1 MANNQNKNDKNQND
15 ILTVSKENYEKLL
28 KQISELTN
36 KNLKENKKLNEKE
49 QKYLLDMQMRSLN
62 KLKEERLK
70 AISLEIEQIERVKKE
85 TLKKLN
91 EEYFALERNIKIS
104 SDKIKIE
111 KDERDKAFNEFESI
125 KNKTEK
131 LIYSGRIKEAKLLE
145 DELKQKEKYYKEI
158 ESSLY
163 NQQNGMKESIKL
175 LEDKNVAIAE
185 LEGKEEEN
193 ANNRILILK
202 KEKEEIQRIRKEHS
216 EEYEEKSRQQRLVND
231 LYYESIR
238 KQKESLGWKNRVIDE
253 FTGVFSM
260 FGEGTKILGTSSKFL
275 LDVMTKPSKKKIEE
289 KVQTDFGVLKTHP
302 SPSPTPEIQQPEP
315 EIEKKQ
321 PIEPQSPP
329 FKVEKKQPVE
339 QPLQQSK
346 VEKQTFEEKTTNNTV
361 KEKSTIAL
369 KREERFQKT
378 HEAFMKIKDNPI
390 VRKKEE
396 YNARRR
402 KSTKPD
408 IENKSSDILG
418 DIAPIEKAED
428 KKEEKNRFEKLN
440 KSMDSVKEA
449 VEKTQGFA
457 MIQMMQMLGI
467 VGGIGISLGL
477 LIDLSKQIKDL
488 LDVLANNEEEREYR
502 VGKIGAQHQV
512 LDEIGIGAEKKGQ
525 FTEDEIKEYENAKK
539 EYVEIEKK
547 QLEREDEMKPSLLK
561 SAIKFG
567 TLGLIQDFGTTPYT
581 KYAYKRDNEKQSASF
596 TKLMQTK
603 VMKDTEGSYEKYKRA
618 ETKTRDNILE
628 QSKLEKKTINK
639 NQKINNENI
648 EKSIKE
654 DKGIQLAQQATTEAE
669 KAKMKNQK
677 EASTPSIT
685 VNVPTNDESTS
696 ILGDILDVLS
706 NRQAAIPVK

>member
-15 ILTVSKENYEKLL
+15 ILTLSKENYEKLL

-70 AISLEIEQIERVKKE
+70 AIALEIEQIERLKKE

-91 EEYFALERNIKIS
+91 EEYFALERNIKLS

-131 LIYSGRIKEAKLLE
+131 LISSGRIRDAKLLD

-175 LEDKNVAIAE
+175 LEEKNVAIAE
-185 LEGKEEEN
+185 IEAKEEDN
-193 ANNRILILK
+193 ANNRITTLK

-216 EEYEEKSRQQRLVND
+216 DEYEEKSRQQRLVND

-238 KQKESLGWKNRVIDE
+238 KQKESLGWKNKVIDE

-289 KVQTDFGVLKTHP
+289 KVQTDFGGLSTHT

-315 EIEKKQ
+315 EVEKKQ

-329 FKVEKKQPVE
+329 VKVEKKQPVE
-339 QPLQQSK
+339 QPVKQST
-346 VEKQTFEEKTTNNTV
+346 VEKQILEEKTTNNI
-361 KEKSTIAL
+361 EKSKISL
-369 KREERFQKT
+369 NREERYQKT
-378 HEAFMKIKDNPI
+378 YEAFKNIKDNPR
-390 VRKKEE
+390 VKKKEI
-396 YNARRR
+396 YNASRR
-402 KSTKPD
+402 KSAKSD
-408 IENKSSDILG
+408 IENKNADILS

-440 KSMDSVKEA
+440 KSMDGVKEA

-457 MIQMMQMLGI
+457 LIQMMQM
-467 VGGIGISLGL
+467 VAVMGGLAITMGL
-477 LIDLSKQIKDL
+477 WYDLWKQKKELDNVIKD
-488 LDVLANNEEEREYR
+488 NNEERKHR
-502 VGKIGAQHQV
+502 VGKIEAQQQV
-512 LDEIGIGAEKKGQ
+512 IDDIGEGAEESGK
-525 FTEDEIKEYENAKK
+525 FTKEELEEYENAKK
-539 EYVEIEKK
+539 EYAEIEKK
-547 QLEREDEMKPSLLK
+547 QLEREERMKPTV
-561 SAIKFG
+561 FG
-567 TLGLIQDFGTTPYT
+567 ILGEDGDYWASKIEYEKDNPKQAQ
-581 KYAYKRDNEKQSASF
+581 AYEKIM
-596 TKLMQTK
+596 KTK
-603 VMKDTEGSYEKYKRA
+603 VMKETKGSYEQIRNAKQLTEK
-618 ETKTRDNILE
+618 EKIEKSDI
-628 QSKLEKKTINK
+628 EKKQKEEIK
-639 NQKINNENI
+639 NQKIDSESFYKVT
-648 EKSIKE
+648 EE
-654 DKGIQLAQQATTEAE
+654 DRGITESQRVTTELE
-669 KAKMKNQK
+669 TAKMKTQK
-677 EASTPSIT
+677 EAGTPSVT

-696 ILGDILDVLS
+696 LLGDILDVLS
-706 NRQAAIPVK
+706 NRQPTTELK

>member
-1 MANNQNKNDKNQND
+1 MANNQNKNDKNQNE

-70 AISLEIEQIERVKKE
+70 AITLEIEQIERVKKE

-91 EEYFALERNIKIS
+91 EEYFALERNLKIS

-125 KNKTEK
+125 KNKTDK
-131 LIYSGRIKEAKLLE
+131 LISSGRTKEAKLLE

-163 NQQNGMKESIKL
+163 NQQNSMKESIKL

-185 LEGKEEEN
+185 IEGKEEEN

-202 KEKEEIQRIRKEHS
+202 KEKEEIQRIRKEQT
-216 EEYEEKSRQQRLVND
+216 EEYLEKSRQQSIINN

-238 KQKESLGWKNRVIDE
+238 KQKESLGFGNRVIDE

-289 KVQTDFGVLKTHP
+289 QVQKDSIGTFSTTTIP
-302 SPSPTPEIQQPEP
+302 PTQDIPQPEP
-315 EIEKKQ
+315 DIEKK
-321 PIEPQSPP
+321 PN
-329 FKVEKKQPVE
+329 VEKPTPDIEKKPNVE
-339 QPLQQSK
+339 KPTPDIEKKPNVEKILSQSK
-346 VEKQTFEEKTTNNTV
+346 VEKQTFEEKTTNNNNT
-361 KEKSTIAL
+361 EKSTIAL

-378 HEAFMKIKDNPI
+378 HEALMKIKDNPK

-396 YNARRR
+396 YNAKRR
-402 KSTKPD
+402 KTTKLD
-408 IENKSSDILG
+408 IQNKSDDTIG

-440 KSMDSVKEA
+440 KSMDSVKDA

-457 MIQMMQMLGI
+457 LIQMIQMVGI
-467 VGGIGISLGL
+467 IGGLAITMGLWYDLWKQKKELDGVLESNKKERDFRHSHANEKEEPFIKEVKARIERTTDIGDKKKLEDALSEYKQNNLISRVAEKGGP
-477 LIDLSKQIKDL
+477 IAAKDL
-488 LDVLANNEEEREYR
+488 TPEEIEGTKGIPFAKFNKEKAIQNEGTSWSKLLTLNTSLREKEE
-502 VGKIGAQHQV
+502 KQ
-512 LDEIGIGAEKKGQ
+512 K
-525 FTEDEIKEYENAKK
+525 T
-539 EYVEIEKK
+539 EIEKK
-547 QLEREDEMKPSLLK
+547 QKEE
-561 SAIKFG
+561 I
-567 TLGLIQDFGTTPYT
+567 
-581 KYAYKRDNEKQSASF
+581 
-596 TKLMQTK
+596 
-603 VMKDTEGSYEKYKRA
+603 
-618 ETKTRDNILE
+618 
-628 QSKLEKKTINK
+628 K
-639 NQKINNENI
+639 NQRIDSESFYKVTE
-648 EKSIKE
+648 E
-654 DKGIQLAQQATTEAE
+654 DRCITQLQQATTELE
-669 KAKMKNQK
+669 NAKMKTQK
-677 EASTPSIT
+677 DTGTPSIT

-696 ILGDILDVLS
+696 ILGDILEVLS
-706 NRQAAIPVK
+706 NRQPTTELK